1 MTELTKEQKR
11 AIIETAKDLNKAMD
25 LDPKIEIE
33 FKSDA
38 EGKVRE
44 EEESKFVLQ
53 LVEDVVKAAN
63 LLESTDQIKDETIG
77 VLEMLEID
85 GIRDKMKAG
94 KSKEKKEGVEKKK
107 VEGEKKERVPVSE
120 ACELYVEQEIESGLA
135 EGKTPY
141 KIGQELSN
149 WIAKLFEV
157 RLKPDT
163 LKKRAE
169 RKKKKETIKPEPSQ
183 KKKKEKVKDVG
194 ETKEPESVPST
205 ERGGKREGAGRPQI
219 DKKEIIGDDFK
230 VIWESM
236 IEEIR
241 KAKKENWQITSQE
254 AALYYVQLLL
264 DEANRN

>member
-85 GIRDKMKAG
+85 GIRDKMRPEKQKEQKKISG
-94 KSKEKKEGVEKKK
+94 SKKKTGREKSEKKQEVAPKSSAKKYTRIEAAVEVIK
-107 VEGEKKERVPVSE
+107 VHGINADNLFEKSD
-120 ACELYVEQEIESGLA
+120 ELYVAKG
-135 EGKTPY
+135 GKTNI
-141 KIGQELSN
+141 KE
-149 WIAKLFEV
+149 AKTV
-157 RLKPDT
+157 CT
-163 LKKRAE
+163 
-169 RKKKKETIKPEPSQ
+169 TIIKFYEAL
-183 KKKKEKVKDVG
+183 DFVG
-194 ETKEPESVPST
+194 LQVASK
-205 ERGGKREGAGRPQI
+205 GK
-219 DKKEIIGDDFK
+219 
-230 VIWESM
+230 
-236 IEEIR
+236 
-241 KAKKENWQITSQE
+241 
-254 AALYYVQLLL
+254 
-264 DEANRN
+264 